1 MGGGTFGRLLVAET
15 QEVPLQNIE
24 NRSPHLPPFLCKM
37 TFSPFP
43 VKFQCMM
50 ILIGV

>member
-1 MGGGTFGRLLVAET
+1 MGGGTFGRLMVAET
-15 QEVPLQNIE
+15 QEVPPQNTE
-24 NRSPHLPPFLCKM
+24 NRSPLLHPFLCKM

-43 VKFQCMM
+43 VKFWRIM